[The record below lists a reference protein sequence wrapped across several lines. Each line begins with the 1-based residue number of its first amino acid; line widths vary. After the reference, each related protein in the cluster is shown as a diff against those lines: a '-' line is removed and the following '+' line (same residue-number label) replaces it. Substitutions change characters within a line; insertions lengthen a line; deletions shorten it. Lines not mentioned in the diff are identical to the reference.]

1 MDLAKWMNGVM
12 VHIGVPVKFANMFDE
27 TVITVLVVVAAIGLD
42 VLFRWGIVGGLKR
55 YVVRERHF
63 WASLLLDSGAVGN
76 LLHIVPGV
84 AIYLTLPYM
93 FLQGKRIMEIGG
105 KICVLY
111 IIVMVLLSLNSF
123 ISILLDIYKKR
134 ASYKNMPLKGVIEMS
149 RVVVFFIGGLI
160 FLAVLLG
167 KSPTTLIAGLGASAA
182 ILMLVFKDM
191 ILGFVSSVQLSTYDM
206 LRPGDMIQL
215 GEIFG
220 TVEEVTLITVK
231 IRNRDNTISTIPPYS
246 LVSGSF
252 RNWRGMLESA
262 GRRVDKT
269 IVLDVNTVRF
279 CSEEML
285 STYRRTIP
293 LLADYQPAAG
303 TVPTNSQLFRVYID
317 RYLHTVEAVNT
328 ELNII
333 ISQEQMTAYGL
344 PIQVYFFSRIKAWR
358 DYDRFQSDIF
368 DHLLAM
374 VPRFDLRLYQY
385 DGCARRGDAP

>member
-12 VHIGVPVKFANMFDE
+12 VHIGVPPKIANMFDE
-27 TVITVLVVVAAIGLD
+27 TVITVLVVIIAIGLD
-42 VLFRWGIVGGLKR
+42 LLFRLIVVGGLKR

-63 WASLLLDSGAVGN
+63 WANLLLDSGAVGN
-76 LLHIVPGV
+76 LLHIIPGV
-84 AIYLTLPYM
+84 GIYFALPYM

-123 ISILLDIYKKR
+123 ISIMLDLYKKR

-191 ILGFVSSVQLSTYDM
+191 ILGFVASVQLSTYDM

-231 IRNRDNTISTIPPYS
+231 IRNRDNTVSTIPPYS
-246 LVSGSF
+246 LISGTF
-252 RNWRGMLESA
+252 KNWRGMQESE
-262 GRRVDKT
+262 GRRVDKS
-269 IVLDVNTVRF
+269 IMIDVTTVRF
-279 CSEEML
+279 CTEEML

-293 LLADYQPAAG
+293 LLADYEPPAGAM
-303 TVPTNSQLFRVYID
+303 PTNSQLLRLYID
-317 RYLHTVEAVNT
+317 RYLHTVEAVNSD
-328 ELNII
+328 LNII

-344 PIQVYFFSRIKAWR
+344 PIQVYFFSRVKAWR
-358 DYDRFQSDIF
+358 DYDRIQSDIF

-385 DGCARRGDAP
+385 DGCSRRGDAP

>member
-12 VHIGVPVKFANMFDE
+12 VHLGVPVKIANMFDE
-27 TVITVLVVVAAIGLD
+27 TVITLLVVIVAISLN
-42 VLFRWGIVGGLKR
+42 VLFRMVVVGGLKR
-55 YVVRERHF
+55 YVLRQSHL

-76 LLHIVPGV
+76 LLHIIPGV
-84 AIYLTLPYM
+84 AIYFTLPYI
-93 FLQGKRIMEIGG
+93 FLQGKRIMEISG
-105 KICVLY
+105 KVCVLY

-123 ISILLDIYKKR
+123 ISIMLDLYKKR

-206 LRPGDMIQL
+206 LRPGDYIQL
-215 GEIFG
+215 GDILG
-220 TVEEVTLITVK
+220 TVEEMTLITVK

-252 RNWRGMLESA
+252 KNWRGMFESD
-262 GRRVDKT
+262 GRRVDKEIMIDVTT
-269 IVLDVNTVRF
+269 IRF
-279 CSEEML
+279 CTEEMID
-285 STYRRTIP
+285 TYRRTIP
-293 LLADYQPAAG
+293 LLADYEPEHG
-303 TVPTNSQLFRVYID
+303 SMPTNSQLFRLYID
-317 RYLHTVEAVNT
+317 RYLHTVENVNSS
-328 ELNII
+328 LNII
-333 ISQEQMTAYGL
+333 ISQQQMTAYGV
-344 PIQVYFFSRIKAWR
+344 PIQVYFFSRQKAWR
-358 DYDRFQSDIF
+358 EFERIQSDIF

-385 DGCARRGDAP
+385 DWCFRGGEG

>member
-1 MDLAKWMNGVM
+1 
-12 VHIGVPVKFANMFDE
+12 MFDE
-27 TVITVLVVVAAIGLD
+27 TVITVLVVIIAIGLD
-42 VLFRWGIVGGLKR
+42 LLFRLIVVGGLKR

-63 WASLLLDSGAVGN
+63 WANLLLDSGAVGN
-76 LLHIVPGV
+76 LLHIIPGV
-84 AIYLTLPYM
+84 GIYFALPYM

-123 ISILLDIYKKR
+123 ISIMLDLYKKR

-191 ILGFVSSVQLSTYDM
+191 ILGFVASVQLSTYDM

-231 IRNRDNTISTIPPYS
+231 IRNRDNTVSTIPPYS
-246 LVSGSF
+246 LISGTF
-252 RNWRGMLESA
+252 KNWRGMQESE
-262 GRRVDKT
+262 GRRVDKS
-269 IVLDVNTVRF
+269 IMIDVTTVRF
-279 CSEEML
+279 CTEEML

-293 LLADYQPAAG
+293 LLADYEPPAGAM
-303 TVPTNSQLFRVYID
+303 PTNSQLLRLYID
-317 RYLHTVEAVNT
+317 RYLHTVEAVNSD
-328 ELNII
+328 LNII

-344 PIQVYFFSRIKAWR
+344 PIQVYFFSRVKAWR
-358 DYDRFQSDIF
+358 DYDRIQSDIF

-385 DGCARRGDAP
+385 DGCSRRGDAP